1 MNTIIQC
8 FIEKIISL
16 EEKSLEKLNNINFL
30 SDLTDDL
37 NQELMSLG
45 KELIL
50 EYLNNLEEI
59 IYESEER
66 KERYTSYQKNSLAN
80 KRKLITIFGEIEFS
94 RRYYQEKLNKEE
106 KIYLLDKVIGLEE
119 KERMLV
125 NVKEKMLNFATIRS
139 YEFAG
144 KNCAYNTD
152 ISKETVKN
160 KIEELDFSNIPQEK
174 FEKKSNNT
182 RLYIQADE
190 DHVHLQIGGI
200 AQPRLI
206 TVYEENINGKLIGK
220 KKFGGIYN
228 KKVDEL
234 WEEVYTYIENKYN
247 YEKIKKIFI
256 MGDGANWIKT
266 GLQWL
271 PKSIY
276 VADRFHLEKA
286 LTGLCGKDNKDQKS
300 KIRKA
305 MYEFD
310 YEKVKELGYEILA
323 EEMKKSVR
331 KRKLKE
337 LEYIINNEEGFRNS
351 VCYDVP
357 GCAAEGDIS
366 HTYSDRLSSRPLGWK
381 ESNVDK
387 MARLRILAANG
398 ENIKIVTRNLN
409 ENKPEIKEKIKK
421 QKQVSKMIKKE
432 KYKRE
437 DGLCYTIPEIRFG
450 DYEMREK
457 LRELIKCKAI

>member
-8 FIEKIISL
+8 FLEKIISL
-16 EEKSLEKLNNINFL
+16 EEKSLENLNNINFL
-30 SDLTDDL
+30 SDLTDDINL
-37 NQELMSLG
+37 ELMNLG

-50 EYLNNLEEI
+50 NYLNNLEEMI
-59 IYESEER
+59 FDCDER
-66 KERYTSYQKNSLAN
+66 KEKYISYQKDSLAN

-94 RRYYQEKLNKEE
+94 RRYYQEKLNEKE
-106 KIYLLDKVIGLEE
+106 KVYLLDKAIGIEAN
-119 KERMLV
+119 ERMLV
-125 NVKEKMLNFATIRS
+125 NVEEKMLNFATIKS

-144 KNCAYNTD
+144 KNCAYNIK

-160 KIEELDFSNIPQEK
+160 KIENLDFSNIPQEK
-174 FEKKSNNT
+174 FEKKSDKK
-182 RLYIQADE
+182 RIYIQADE
-190 DHVHLQIGGI
+190 DHVHLQVGGI
-200 AQPRLI
+200 SMPRLI
-206 TVYEENINGKLIGK
+206 TIYEENINGRLIGK
-220 KKFGGIYN
+220 KKFGGIYIKN
-228 KKVDEL
+228 IDKL
-234 WEEVYTYIENKYN
+234 WEEVYTYIENKYD
-247 YEKIKKIFI
+247 YEKIEKVFI

-286 LTGLCGKDNKDQKS
+286 LTGLCSKDDKEQKS
-300 KIRKA
+300 KIREA

-310 YEKVKELGYEILA
+310 YVKVKELGHEILA
-323 EEMKKSVR
+323 EEMDKNVR
-331 KRKLKE
+331 NRKLKQ

-366 HTYSDRLSSRPLGWK
+366 HTYSARLSSRPLGWK

-398 ENIKIVTRNLN
+398 ENIKIVTRNLD
-409 ENKPEIKEKIKK
+409 ENKPEVKEKIKN

-432 KYKRE
+432 KYKRS
-437 DGLCYTIPEIRFG
+437 DGICYTIPEMRFG
-450 DYEMREK
+450 DYEIREK

>member
-8 FIEKIISL
+8 FVEKIISL

-30 SDLTDDL
+30 SDLTDDFYG
-37 NQELMSLG
+37 ELMNLG
-45 KELIL
+45 NELVQ
-50 EYLNNLEEI
+50 EYLKNLDKM

-66 KERYTSYQKNSLAN
+66 KEKYVSYQKNSSGN
-80 KRKLITIFGEIEFS
+80 KRKLITLFGEIEFS
-94 RRYYQEKLNKEE
+94 RRYYQEKRNKKE
-106 KIYLLDKVIGLEE
+106 KIYLLDKAIGLEE

-125 NVKEKMLNFATIRS
+125 NVEEKMLNFATVKC

-144 KNCAYNTD
+144 KNCAYNTE

-174 FEKKSNNT
+174 FEKKSEKT

-200 AQPRLI
+200 SQPRLV

-220 KKFGGIYN
+220 KKFGGIYKGN
-228 KKVDEL
+228 IYKL

-247 YEKIKKIFI
+247 YEKIEKVFI

-266 GLQWL
+266 GLEWL

-300 KIRKA
+300 KIREA

-323 EEMKKSVR
+323 EEIEKSVR
-331 KRKLKE
+331 ERKLE
-337 LEYIINNEEGFRNS
+337 QLEYILNNEEGFRNS

-409 ENKPEIKEKIKK
+409 KNKFEVKEKIKK
-421 QKQVSKMIKKE
+421 QRQISKMIKKE

-437 DGLCYTIPEIRFG
+437 DGLCYTIPEMRFG
-450 DYEMREK
+450 DYEMRQK
-457 LRELIKCKAI
+457 LSELIKCKAI

>member
-8 FIEKIISL
+8 FLEKIISL
-16 EEKSLEKLNNINFL
+16 EEKSLENLNNINFL
-30 SDLTDDL
+30 SDLTDNL
-37 NQELMSLG
+37 NKELMNLG

-66 KERYTSYQKNSLAN
+66 KEKYISYQKDSLSN

-94 RRYYQEKLNKEE
+94 RRYYQEKENKKE
-106 KIYLLDKVIGLEE
+106 KVYLLDKAVGLEE

-125 NVKEKMLNFATIRS
+125 NVEEKMLNLATVKS
-139 YEFAG
+139 YDFAG
-144 KNCAYNTD
+144 KNCAYNTE

-174 FEKKSNNT
+174 FEKKSDNT

-190 DHVHLQIGGI
+190 DHVHLQVGGI
-200 AQPRLI
+200 SMPRLI

-228 KKVDEL
+228 KKIDDL
-234 WEEVYTYIENKYN
+234 WEEVYTYVENKYN
-247 YEKIKKIFI
+247 YEKIEKIFI

-266 GLQWL
+266 GLEWL

-286 LTGLCGKDNKDQKS
+286 LIGLCGKDNKDQKS
-300 KIRKA
+300 KIREA

-323 EEMKKSVR
+323 EEMEKSVR
-331 KRKLKE
+331 ERKLE
-337 LEYIINNEEGFRNS
+337 QLEYILNNEEGFRNS

-381 ESNVDK
+381 EDNVDK

-409 ENKPEIKEKIKK
+409 KNKPEVEEKIKK

-437 DGLCYTIPEIRFG
+437 DGICYTIPEMRFG
-450 DYEMREK
+450 DYEMRRK
-457 LRELIKCKAI
+457 LSELIECKAI

>member
-1 MNTIIQC
+1 MNKIIQY
-8 FIEKIISL
+8 FLEKIISL
-16 EEKSLEKLNNINFL
+16 EEKSLENLNNINFL
-30 SDLTDDL
+30 SDLTDDM
-37 NQELMSLG
+37 NQELMNLG

-66 KERYTSYQKNSLAN
+66 KEKYISYQKNSLAN

-94 RRYYQEKLNKEE
+94 RRYYQERLNEKE
-106 KIYLLDKVIGLEE
+106 KIYLLDKAVGLEE
-119 KERMLV
+119 NERMLI
-125 NVKEKMLNFATIRS
+125 NVEEKMLNLATVKS

-144 KNCAYNTD
+144 KNCAYNVE

-160 KIEELDFSNIPQEK
+160 KIEGLDFSNIPQEK

-200 AQPRLI
+200 SMPRLI
-206 TVYEENINGKLIGK
+206 TLYEENINGKLKGK

-228 KKVDEL
+228 QKIDDL
-234 WEEVYTYIENKYN
+234 WEEVYTYVENKYN
-247 YEKIKKIFI
+247 YENIEKIFI

-266 GLQWL
+266 GLEWL

-276 VADRFHLEKA
+276 IADRFHLEKA
-286 LTGLCGKDNKDQKS
+286 LTGLCGKDNKEQKS
-300 KIRKA
+300 KIREA

-310 YEKVKELGYEILA
+310 YIKVKELGYEILA
-323 EEMKKSVR
+323 EEMEKSVR
-331 KRKLKE
+331 ERKLKQ
-337 LEYIINNEEGFRNS
+337 LEYIINNEEGFKNS

-381 ESNVDK
+381 EDNVDK

-398 ENIKIVTRNLN
+398 ENIKIVTRNLSK
-409 ENKPEIKEKIKK
+409 NKPEVEEKIKK

-437 DGLCYTIPEIRFG
+437 DGICYTIPEMRFG

-457 LRELIKCKAI
+457 ISELIKCKAI

>member
-1 MNTIIQC
+1 MDTIIQC
-8 FIEKIISL
+8 FLEKIIIL

-30 SDLTDDL
+30 SDFTDDL
-37 NQELMSLG
+37 NRELMDLG
-45 KELIL
+45 RKIAKKYL
-50 EYLNNLEEI
+50 EDLEDM

-66 KERYTSYQKNSLAN
+66 KEKYISYQKNSLAN
-80 KRKLITIFGEIEFS
+80 NRKLITLFGEIEFS
-94 RRYYQEKLNKEE
+94 RRYYQEKENKKE
-106 KIYLLDKVIGLEE
+106 KIYLLDKAIGLEE
-119 KERMLV
+119 NERMLV
-125 NVKEKMLNFATIRS
+125 NVEEKMLNLATVKS

-144 KNCAYNTD
+144 KNCAYNTE

-174 FEKKSNNT
+174 FDKKREKK

-190 DHVHLQIGGI
+190 DHVHLQVGGI
-200 AQPRLI
+200 SQPRLI
-206 TVYEENINGKLIGK
+206 TVYEENIKGKLEGK

-228 KKVDEL
+228 KKIDDL

-247 YEKIKKIFI
+247 YEKIEKIFI
-256 MGDGANWIKT
+256 MGDGASWIRT

-276 VADRFHLEKA
+276 IADRFHLEKA
-286 LTGLCGKDNKDQKS
+286 ITGLCGKENKEQKS
-300 KIRKA
+300 KIREA
-305 MYEFD
+305 MYKFD
-310 YEKVKELGYEILA
+310 YVKVKEIGYEILA
-323 EEMKKSVR
+323 EEMEKSVR
-331 KRKLKE
+331 ERKLKE

-351 VCYDVP
+351 VSYDVP

-409 ENKPEIKEKIKK
+409 EKKPEIKEKIKK
-421 QKQVSKMIKKE
+421 QKEVSKMIKKE

-437 DGLCYTIPEIRFG
+437 DGICYTIPEMRFG

>member
-1 MNTIIQC
+1 MNKIIQY
-8 FIEKIISL
+8 FLEKIISL
-16 EEKSLEKLNNINFL
+16 EEKSLENLNNINFL
-30 SDLTDDL
+30 SDLTDDM
-37 NQELMSLG
+37 NQELMNLG

-66 KERYTSYQKNSLAN
+66 KEKYISYQKNSLAN

-94 RRYYQEKLNKEE
+94 RRYYQERLNEKE
-106 KIYLLDKVIGLEE
+106 KIYLLDKAVGLEE
-119 KERMLV
+119 NERMLI
-125 NVKEKMLNFATIRS
+125 NVEEKMLNLATVKS

-144 KNCAYNTD
+144 KNCAYNVE

-160 KIEELDFSNIPQEK
+160 KIEGLDFSNIPQEK

-200 AQPRLI
+200 SMPRLI
-206 TVYEENINGKLIGK
+206 TLYEENINGKLKGK

-228 KKVDEL
+228 KKIDDL
-234 WEEVYTYIENKYN
+234 WEEVYTYVENKYN
-247 YEKIKKIFI
+247 YENIEKIFI

-266 GLQWL
+266 GLEWL

-276 VADRFHLEKA
+276 IADRFHLEKA
-286 LTGLCGKDNKDQKS
+286 LTGLCGKDNKEQKS
-300 KIRKA
+300 KIREA

-310 YEKVKELGYEILA
+310 YIKVKELGYEILA
-323 EEMKKSVR
+323 EEMEKSVR
-331 KRKLKE
+331 ERKLKQ
-337 LEYIINNEEGFRNS
+337 LEYIINNEEGFKNS

-381 ESNVDK
+381 EDNVDK

-398 ENIKIVTRNLN
+398 ENIKIVTRNLSK
-409 ENKPEIKEKIKK
+409 NKPEVEEKIKK

-437 DGLCYTIPEIRFG
+437 DGICYTIPEMRFG

-457 LRELIKCKAI
+457 ISELIKCKAI

>member
-8 FIEKIISL
+8 FLEKIISL
-16 EEKSLEKLNNINFL
+16 EEKSLENLNNINFF
-30 SDLTDDL
+30 SDFTDNL
-37 NQELMSLG
+37 NFELMDLG
-45 KELIL
+45 REIAKK
-50 EYLNNLEEI
+50 YLNDLEDI
-59 IYESEER
+59 IYESKER
-66 KERYTSYQKNSLAN
+66 KEKYVSYQKDSLAN
-80 KRKLITIFGEIEFS
+80 NRKLITIFGEIEFS
-94 RRYYQEKLNKEE
+94 RRYYQEKENKQE
-106 KIYLLDKVIGLEE
+106 KVYLLDKAIGLEE

-125 NVKEKMLNFATIRS
+125 NVEEKMLNLATVKS

-144 KNCAYNTD
+144 KNCAYNTE

-174 FEKKSNNT
+174 FEKKSDNT

-200 AQPRLI
+200 SQPRLI

-228 KKVDEL
+228 KKIDDL

-247 YEKIKKIFI
+247 YEKIEKIFI

-286 LTGLCGKDNKDQKS
+286 LTGLCGKDDKEQKS
-300 KIRKA
+300 KIREA

-310 YEKVKELGYEILA
+310 YVKVKELGYEILA

-331 KRKLKE
+331 ERKLKE

-381 ESNVDK
+381 EDNIDK

-409 ENKPEIKEKIKK
+409 KSEIKDKIRK

-437 DGLCYTIPEIRFG
+437 DGLCYTIPEMRFG

>member
-8 FIEKIISL
+8 FLEKIISL
-16 EEKSLEKLNNINFL
+16 EEKSLENLNNINFL

-37 NQELMSLG
+37 NQELMNLG

-50 EYLNNLEEI
+50 DYLNNLEEI
-59 IYESEER
+59 IYDSEER
-66 KERYTSYQKNSLAN
+66 KEKYISYQKDSLAN
-80 KRKLITIFGEIEFS
+80 NRKLITIFGEIEFS
-94 RRYYQEKLNKEE
+94 RRYYQEKENKKE
-106 KIYLLDKVIGLEE
+106 KVYLLDKAIGLEE

-125 NVKEKMLNFATIRS
+125 NVEEKMLNLATVKS

-144 KNCAYNTD
+144 KNCAYNTE

-174 FEKKSNNT
+174 FEKKSDNT

-190 DHVHLQIGGI
+190 DHVHLQVGGI
-200 AQPRLI
+200 SQPRLV

-228 KKVDEL
+228 KKIDDL

-247 YEKIKKIFI
+247 YEKIEKIFI

-266 GLQWL
+266 GLEWL

-286 LTGLCGKDNKDQKS
+286 LTGLCGKDNKEQKS
-300 KIRKA
+300 KIREA

-323 EEMKKSVR
+323 EEMEKSVR
-331 KRKLKE
+331 ERKLKE

-351 VCYDVP
+351 VYYDVP

-450 DYEMREK
+450 DYEIREK

>member
-8 FIEKIISL
+8 FLEKIISL
-16 EEKSLEKLNNINFL
+16 EEKSLENLNNINFL

-37 NQELMSLG
+37 NKELMNLG

-50 EYLNNLEEI
+50 EYLMNIEEI

-66 KERYTSYQKNSLAN
+66 KEKYISYQKDSLSN

-94 RRYYQEKLNKEE
+94 RRYYQEKENKKE
-106 KIYLLDKVIGLEE
+106 KIYLLDKAVGLEE

-125 NVKEKMLNFATIRS
+125 NVEEKKLNLATVKS
-139 YEFAG
+139 YDFAG
-144 KNCAYNTD
+144 KNCANNTE
-152 ISKETVKN
+152 IRKETVKN

-174 FEKKSNNT
+174 FEKKSDNT

-200 AQPRLI
+200 SQPRLV

-220 KKFGGIYN
+220 KKFGGIYSKN
-228 KKVDEL
+228 IDKL

-247 YEKIKKIFI
+247 YEKIEKIFI

-266 GLQWL
+266 GLEWL

-286 LTGLCGKDNKDQKS
+286 LTEICGRDNKEQKL
-300 KIRKA
+300 KIREA

-310 YEKVKELGYEILA
+310 YEKVKKLGYEIVG
-323 EEMKKSVR
+323 EEMEKSIR
-331 KRKLKE
+331 ERKLE
-337 LEYIINNEEGFRNS
+337 QLEYILNNEEGFRNS
-351 VCYDVP
+351 VCYDVA

-381 ESNVDK
+381 EDNVDK

-409 ENKPEIKEKIKK
+409 EEKIEVKEKIKK
-421 QKQVSKMIKKE
+421 QRQVSKMIKKE

-437 DGLCYTIPEIRFG
+437 DGICYTIPEIRFG